1 MSIQRNEFAC
11 GDGSS
16 RFKRVLLGIVFAA
29 VGFAAGCGTPHAGP
43 GHDSAAGKSEAATP
57 TPRGPAGLER
67 TRILLEAAA
76 SSSNPRV
83 KLETLKQAE
92 FETEGFVRGEYRDQP
107 EAWMQLGSVRF
118 ALATE
123 DGSLAM
129 NRKAAEAF
137 ETCLKLAPDHQQA
150 IYYLAMTY
158 ERIGSFHWRTD
169 MKEAGDAYALF
180 RDTAR
185 RLTGPEHAGMAQLA
199 AVKHADTCWHLGR
212 KEQAMAHYEELYTW
226 SEGLDAASEGQ
237 ASALLGLGAAFQVT
251 GMDAWSLDRRA
262 EAIQHWQRSVALAEK
277 TTRDGPRPL
286 QHEVLA
292 GMLRLQLSR
301 VLVVALCLQ
310 SRNGEVAAC
319 LDGLEKLQRQLAA
332 RQDLPPEEAAF
343 VGVQLEELRKV
354 SAALTS
360 PVAVAD
366 DIAFA
371 RVESLRRVALSLMQ
385 ADLALFCNMARPL
398 LTKALALH
406 RALPQGLF
414 RVNPASEAALRL
426 ECALA
431 DEAAGLTGDAMEHY
445 RQVVTL
451 CRAWDKDG
459 ADRLMRQWLQNAE
472 DALKSLEKGPRSPAA
487 LQSLAMLT
495 LDNAI
500 ANASAPALPGASARS
515 APPGPSADPRL
526 SAEAELQYLNGEIW
540 SQYRVRM
547 QDGGREYM
555 LRVTSRPD
563 R

>member
-1 MSIQRNEFAC
+1 MPGKRNEIAS
-11 GDGSS
+11 GVGSAG
-16 RFKRVLLGIVFAA
+16 FLRVALGALLAL
-29 VGFAAGCGTPHAGP
+29 VGCAAGCGTPRHGP
-43 GHDSAAGKSEAATP
+43 GREPAAGQNEAAAP
-57 TPRGPAGLER
+57 TPRGPTGLER
-67 TRILLEAAA
+67 TRILLEASAC
-76 SSSNPRV
+76 SSNPRV

-92 FETEGFVRGEYRDQP
+92 FETEGFVQGEYRDQP
-107 EAWMQLGSVRF
+107 EAWMQLGLVRF

-158 ERIGSFHWRTD
+158 ERIGACHWPGN
-169 MKEAGDAYALF
+169 MKEAEDAYALF

-212 KEQAMAHYEELYTW
+212 KEQAMAQYEELYTW
-226 SEGLDAASEGQ
+226 SEGVDAASEDQ
-237 ASALLGLGAAFQVT
+237 ASAFLGLGAAFQVT
-251 GMDAWSLDRRA
+251 GMDAWSLDEGA
-262 EAIQHWQRSVALAEK
+262 EAIRLWQRAVVLAEK
-277 TTRDGPRPL
+277 ATRDGPRPL

-292 GMLRLQLSR
+292 GMLRLQVSR

-332 RQDLPPEEAAF
+332 RQDLPPEEAAY
-343 VGVQLEELRKV
+343 VGIQLEELRKV

-360 PVAVAD
+360 PAAVAE

-385 ADLALFCNMARPL
+385 ADLALFGNMARPL
-398 LTKALALH
+398 LAKALALH
-406 RALPQGLF
+406 RALPQGPF
-414 RVNPASEAALRL
+414 RANPAAEAALRL

-431 DEAAGLTGDAMEHY
+431 DEAAGLTGDAIEHY

-451 CRAWDKDG
+451 CRAWDKEG
-459 ADRLMRQWLQNAE
+459 ADRLVRQWLQNAE
-472 DALKSLEKGPRSPAA
+472 DALKSLEKGPRSPAV
-487 LQSLAMLT
+487 LQSLAMQT

-500 ANASAPALPGASARS
+500 ANASAPGRPGAPARS
-515 APPGPSADPRL
+515 GSPGPTADSRL
-526 SAEAELQYLNGEIW
+526 SAEAELQYQNGEIW
-540 SQYRVRM
+540 SQYRVRL

-555 LRVTSRPD
+555 LRVNSRPD